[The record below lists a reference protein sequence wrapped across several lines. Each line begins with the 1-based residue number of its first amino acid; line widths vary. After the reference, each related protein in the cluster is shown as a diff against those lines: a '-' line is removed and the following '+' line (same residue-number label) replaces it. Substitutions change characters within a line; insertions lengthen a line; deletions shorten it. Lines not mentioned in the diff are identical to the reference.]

1 MHESFEQFFQTT
13 ELFATLNSAYT
24 IYEIFEMKSGS
35 YELGSVQ
42 AAYEK
47 YEMLSKL

>member
-1 MHESFEQFFQTT
+1 MHESFENFFQTT
-13 ELFATLNSAYT
+13 ELFSSLRSTYT
-24 IYEIFEMKSGS
+24 VYEIFEMNDGA
-35 YELGSVQ
+35 YDLASVK

>member
-1 MHESFEQFFQTT
+1 MHEAFEQFFQTT
-13 ELFATLNSAYT
+13 ELFASLRSAYT
-24 IYEIFEMKSGS
+24 VYEIFEMNDGA
-35 YELGSVQ
+35 YELASVQ